1 MFGRKI
7 DVEKEADKRSREQE
21 EMEEEK

>member
-1 MFGRKI
+1 MFGRKV
-7 DVEKEADKRSREQE
+7 DVEKEDKTSREQE